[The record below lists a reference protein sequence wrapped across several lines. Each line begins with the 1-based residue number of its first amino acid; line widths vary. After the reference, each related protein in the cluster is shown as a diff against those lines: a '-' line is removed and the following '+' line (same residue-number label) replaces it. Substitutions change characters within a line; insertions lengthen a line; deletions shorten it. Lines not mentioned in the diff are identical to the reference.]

1 MAKTFNTT
9 MSNTVRWIGISTVMI
24 VIGAVAIVMSRDAP
38 AVLGVPLAGIL
49 TLALA
54 LSYALSPLRYE
65 MANGRLVIR
74 RQVGRST
81 VELRGAVIHADSDAF
96 KGLVRVFGNGG
107 FFAFDGLFYSRR
119 LGMVK
124 VAARHRDHGV
134 VIQPPSG
141 RKVLVSP
148 DDAEAFIAAAIG
160 EGALL
165 SH

>member
-1 MAKTFNTT
+1 MQTFATS
-9 MSNTVRWIGISTVMI
+9 MSNTVRWIGILTVVI
-24 VIGAVAIVMSRDAP
+24 VVVGIAIVMSRDTP
-38 AVLGVPLAGIL
+38 ATLAVPLAGIL
-49 TLALA
+49 ALALA

-65 MANGRLVIR
+65 MGGGRLVIR

-81 VELRGAVIHADSDAF
+81 VELRGALVREDTEAF

-124 VAARHRDHGV
+124 VAARRRDHGI
-134 VIQPPSG
+134 VIQPPGG
-141 RKVLVSP
+141 RPLLVSP
-148 DDAEAFIAAAIG
+148 DDPRAFIAAAVG

-165 SH
+165 SD

>member
-1 MAKTFNTT
+1 MHTFATS

-24 VIGAVAIVMSRDAP
+24 VVAGIAIMMNRDAP
-38 AVLGVPLAGIL
+38 ATVGVPLAGVL
-49 TLALA
+49 TLVLA
-54 LSYALSPLRYE
+54 VTYATSPLRYE
-65 MANGRLVIR
+65 MGGGRLVIR

-81 VELRGAVIHADSDAF
+81 VELRGAVIRADSEAF

-134 VIQPPSG
+134 VIQPPGG
-141 RKVLVSP
+141 RTVIVSP
-148 DDAEAFIAAAIG
+148 DDPGAFIAAAVG

-165 SH
+165 SN

>member
-1 MAKTFNTT
+1 MHTFATS
-9 MSNTVRWIGISTVMI
+9 MSNAARWIGISTVLI
-24 VIGAVAIVMSRDAP
+24 TVVAIAIVMNRDAP
-38 AVLGVPLAGIL
+38 ATIGVPLAGV
-49 TLALA
+49 LALA
-54 LSYALSPLRYE
+54 LALAYGISPLRYE
-65 MANGRLVIR
+65 IGGGRLVIR

-81 VELRGAVIHADSDAF
+81 IDLRGAVIRPDSEAF
-96 KGLVRVFGNGG
+96 KGLVRVIGNGG

-141 RKVLVSP
+141 RAVVVSP
-148 DDAEAFIAAAIG
+148 DDPQAFIAAAVS

-165 SH
+165 SN